1 MAQKTLLI
9 ITDGIGYRKDSDYN
23 AFFHAKKPTY
33 DLMFETL
40 PYSLID
46 THGLSVGLPK
56 GQMGNS
62 EVGHMCIGAGRVLY
76 QDLVKISLSIQNDE
90 LKNNTAFLD
99 TIHKSKVIH
108 LMGLM
113 SDGGVHSH
121 IEHFIALA
129 LESQKLNK
137 KVYLHLITDGRDV
150 APKSALTYLE
160 QMQAICNEN
169 IQIATISGRF
179 YAMDRDKRFERIELA
194 YNSLMGLT
202 NPTPL
207 SPSEYIK
214 SQYNENVTDE
224 FILPTCFKG
233 YLGMQDDESFIFLNF
248 RNDRAKEIVSALGD
262 KNFNAFKRQVFKK
275 LHIATMTPYD
285 KTFPYPILFP
295 KENIQNTLAEVVSS
309 HNLTQSHIAETEK
322 YAHVTFFINGGIE
335 TPFKNENRVLISS
348 PKVATYDLKPEMS
361 AKEVTLV
368 VLEQMRLGT
377 DLIIVNFAN
386 GDMVGHTGNF
396 EASIKAVEVVDE
408 CLGKILSLAKE
419 LDYAMLLTSDHGNCE
434 HMKDENHNPLTNHTA
449 GSVYCFVLGNGV
461 KTLKNGALNNI
472 ASSVLKLMGIKAPEV
487 MSEPLF

>member
-9 ITDGIGYRKDSDYN
+9 ITDGIGYRKDSDHN

-33 DLMFETL
+33 DLMFKTF

-76 QDLVKISLSIQNDE
+76 QDLVKISLSLQNDD
-90 LKNNTAFLD
+90 LKNNPAFLN
-99 TIHKSKVIH
+99 TIHKSKVVH

-129 LESQKLNK
+129 LKCEKSHK
-137 KVYLHLITDGRDV
+137 KVFLHLITDGRDV

-160 QMQAICNEN
+160 TMQNVCNEN

-194 YNSLMGLT
+194 YHSLMGL
-202 NPTPL
+202 NHTPL
-207 SPSEYIK
+207 SPSEYIQ
-214 SQYNENVTDE
+214 SQYDKNITDE
-224 FILPTCFKG
+224 FIMPACFKN
-233 YLGMQDDESFIFLNF
+233 YCGMQDGESFIFINF
-248 RNDRAKEIVSALGD
+248 RNDRAREIVSTLGQ
-262 KNFNAFKRQVFKK
+262 KEFSGFKRQAFKK

-285 KTFPYPILFP
+285 NTFPYPVLFP
-295 KENIQNTLAEVVSS
+295 KESVQNTLAEVVSQ

-322 YAHVTFFINGGIE
+322 YAHVTFFINGGVE
-335 TPFKNENRVLISS
+335 TPFKNENRVLIQS
-348 PKVATYDLKPEMS
+348 PKVTTYDLKPEMS
-361 AKEVTLV
+361 AKEVTLA

-396 EASIKAVEVVDE
+396 EASIKAVEAVDA
-408 CLGKILSLAKE
+408 CLGEILSLAKE
-419 LDYAMLLTSDHGNCE
+419 LNYAMLLTSDHGNCE
-434 HMKDENHNPLTNHTA
+434 RMKDENQNPLTNHTA

-461 KTLKNGALNNI
+461 KSIKNGALNNI
-472 ASSVLKLMGIKAPEV
+472 ASSVLKLMGIKAPAT
-487 MSEPLF
+487 MDEPLF

>member
-9 ITDGIGYRKDSDYN
+9 ITDGIGYRKDSDHN

-33 DLMFETL
+33 DLMFKTL

-76 QDLVKISLSIQNDE
+76 QDLVKISLSLQNDD
-90 LKNNTAFLD
+90 LKNNPAFLN
-99 TIHKSKVIH
+99 TIQKSPVVH

-129 LESQKLNK
+129 LECEKSHK
-137 KVYLHLITDGRDV
+137 KVCLHLITDGRDV
-150 APKSALTYLE
+150 APKSALIYLE
-160 QMQAICNEN
+160 TMQNICNEN
-169 IQIATISGRF
+169 IQIATIGGRF
-179 YAMDRDKRFERIELA
+179 YAMDRDNRFERIELA
-194 YNSLMGLT
+194 YHSLMGL
-202 NPTPL
+202 NHTPL
-207 SPSEYIK
+207 SPSEYIQ
-214 SQYNENVTDE
+214 SQYNKNITDE
-224 FILPTCFKG
+224 FIMPACFKD
-233 YLGMQDDESFIFLNF
+233 YCGMQDDESFIFINF
-248 RNDRAKEIVSALGD
+248 RNDRAREIVSALGQ
-262 KNFNAFKRQVFKK
+262 KEFSGFKRQAFKK

-285 KTFPYPILFP
+285 NTFPYPVLFP
-295 KENIQNTLAEVVSS
+295 KESVQNTLAEVVSQ

-322 YAHVTFFINGGIE
+322 YAHVTFFINGGVE
-335 TPFKNENRVLISS
+335 TPFKNENRVLIQS
-348 PKVATYDLKPEMS
+348 PKVTTYDLKPEMS
-361 AKEVTLV
+361 AKEVTLA
-368 VLEQMRLGT
+368 VLEQMKLGT

-396 EASIKAVEVVDE
+396 EASIKAVEAVDA
-408 CLGKILSLAKE
+408 CLGEILSLAKE

-434 HMKDENHNPLTNHTA
+434 RMKDENQNPLTNHTA

-461 KTLKNGALNNI
+461 KSIKNGALNNI
-472 ASSVLKLMGIKAPEV
+472 ASSVLKLMGIKAPAT
-487 MSEPLF
+487 MDEPLF

>member
-9 ITDGIGYRKDSDYN
+9 ITDGIGYHKDSDHN

-33 DLMFETL
+33 DLMFKIL

-76 QDLVKISLSIQNDE
+76 QDLVKISLSLQNDG
-90 LKNNTAFLD
+90 LKNNSAFLN
-99 TIHKSKVIH
+99 TIHKSKVVH

-129 LESQKLNK
+129 LECEKSRK
-137 KVYLHLITDGRDV
+137 KVCLHLITDGRDV
-150 APKSALTYLE
+150 APKSALTYLK
-160 QMQAICNEN
+160 QMQNICNEN

-194 YNSLMGLT
+194 YHSLMGL
-202 NPTPL
+202 NNTPL
-207 SPSEYIK
+207 SPSEYIQ
-214 SQYNENVTDE
+214 SQYDKNITDE
-224 FILPTCFKG
+224 FIMPACFKN
-233 YLGMQDDESFIFLNF
+233 YCGMQDDESFIFINF
-248 RNDRAKEIVSALGD
+248 RNDRAREIVSALGQ
-262 KNFNAFKRQVFKK
+262 KEFNGFKRKTLKK

-285 KTFPYPILFP
+285 NTFPYPVLFP
-295 KENIQNTLAEVVSS
+295 KESVQNTLAEVVSQ

-322 YAHVTFFINGGIE
+322 YAHVTFFINGGVE
-335 TPFKNENRVLISS
+335 APFKNENRVLIQS
-348 PKVATYDLKPEMS
+348 PKVSTYDLKPEMS
-361 AKEVTLV
+361 AKEVTLA
-368 VLEQMRLGT
+368 VLEQMKSGT

-396 EASIKAVEVVDE
+396 EASVKAVEAVDA
-408 CLGKILSLAKE
+408 CLGEILSLAKK

-434 HMKDENHNPLTNHTA
+434 RMKDENQNPLTNHTA

-461 KTLKNGALNNI
+461 RSIKNGALNNI
-472 ASSVLKLMGIKAPEV
+472 ASSVLKLMGLKAPAT
-487 MSEPLF
+487 MDEPLF

>member
-9 ITDGIGYRKDSDYN
+9 ITDGIGYREDSDHN

-33 DLMFETL
+33 DLMFKTL

-76 QDLVKISLSIQNDE
+76 QDLVKISLSLQNDG
-90 LKNNTAFLD
+90 LKNNPAFLN
-99 TIHKSKVIH
+99 TIKKSKRVH

-129 LESQKLNK
+129 LECEKSQK
-137 KVYLHLITDGRDV
+137 KVRLHLITDGRDV
-150 APKSALTYLE
+150 APKSALTYLK
-160 QMQAICNEN
+160 QMQNICNEN

-194 YNSLMGLT
+194 YHSLMGL
-202 NPTPL
+202 NHTPL
-207 SPSEYIK
+207 SPSEYIQ
-214 SQYNENVTDE
+214 SQYDKNITDE
-224 FILPTCFKG
+224 FIMPACFEN
-233 YLGMQDDESFIFLNF
+233 YCGMQENESFIFINF
-248 RNDRAKEIVSALGD
+248 RNDRAREIVSALGQ
-262 KNFNAFKRQVFKK
+262 KEFSGFKRQAFKK

-285 KTFPYPILFP
+285 NTFPYPVLFP
-295 KENIQNTLAEVVSS
+295 KESVQNTLAEVVSQ
-309 HNLTQSHIAETEK
+309 HNMTQSHIAETEK
-322 YAHVTFFINGGIE
+322 YAHVTFFINGGVE
-335 TPFKNENRVLISS
+335 TPFKNENRVLIPS
-348 PKVATYDLKPEMS
+348 PKVTTYDLKPEMS
-361 AKEVTLV
+361 AKEVTLA
-368 VLEQMRLGT
+368 VLEQMKLGT

-396 EASIKAVEVVDE
+396 EASIKAVEAVDK
-408 CLGKILSLAKE
+408 CLGEILSLAKK

-434 HMKDENHNPLTNHTA
+434 RMKDENQNPLTNHTA
-449 GSVYCFVLGNGV
+449 GSVYCFVLGDGV
-461 KTLKNGALNNI
+461 RSIKNGALNNI
-472 ASSVLKLMGIKAPEV
+472 ASSVLKLMGLKAPAT
-487 MSEPLF
+487 MDEPLF

>member
-9 ITDGIGYRKDSDYN
+9 ITDGIGYHKDSDHN

-33 DLMFETL
+33 DLMFKTL

-46 THGLSVGLPK
+46 THGLSVGLPE

-76 QDLVKISLSIQNDE
+76 QDLVKISLSLQNDE
-90 LKNNTAFLD
+90 LKNNPAFLN
-99 TIHKSKVIH
+99 TIHKSKVVH

-129 LESQKLNK
+129 LECEKSGK
-137 KVYLHLITDGRDV
+137 KVCLHLITDGRDV
-150 APKSALTYLE
+150 APKSALTYLK
-160 QMQAICNEN
+160 QMQNICNEN

-179 YAMDRDKRFERIELA
+179 YAMDRDNRFERIELA
-194 YNSLMGLT
+194 YHSLMGL
-202 NPTPL
+202 NNTPL
-207 SPSEYIK
+207 SPSEYIQ
-214 SQYNENVTDE
+214 SQYDKNTTDE
-224 FILPTCFKG
+224 FIMPACFKN
-233 YLGMQDDESFIFLNF
+233 YCGMQDGESFIFINF
-248 RNDRAKEIVSALGD
+248 RNDRAREIVSALGQ
-262 KNFNAFKRQVFKK
+262 KEFNGFKRETFKK

-285 KTFPYPILFP
+285 NTFPYLVLFL
-295 KENIQNTLAEVVSS
+295 KESVQNTLAEVVSQ

-322 YAHVTFFINGGIE
+322 YAHVTFFINGGVE
-335 TPFKNENRVLISS
+335 VPFKNENRVLIQS
-348 PKVATYDLKPEMS
+348 PKVTTYDLKPEMS
-361 AKEVTLV
+361 AKEVTLA
-368 VLEQMRLGT
+368 VLEQMKSGT

-396 EASIKAVEVVDE
+396 EASIKAVEAVDA
-408 CLGKILSLAKE
+408 CLGEILSLAKK

-434 HMKDENHNPLTNHTA
+434 RMKDENQNPLTNHTA

-461 KTLKNGALNNI
+461 RSIKNGALNNI
-472 ASSVLKLMGIKAPEV
+472 ASSVLKLMGLKAPTT
-487 MSEPLF
+487 MDEPLF

>member
-9 ITDGIGYRKDSDYN
+9 ITDGIGYRKDSDHN

-33 DLMFETL
+33 DLMFKTL

-46 THGLSVGLPK
+46 THGLNVGLPK

-76 QDLVKISLSIQNDE
+76 QDLVKISLSLQNDE
-90 LKNNTAFLD
+90 LKNNPAFLN
-99 TIHKSKVIH
+99 TIQKSPVVH

-129 LESQKLNK
+129 LECEKSHK
-137 KVYLHLITDGRDV
+137 KVCLHLITDGRDV
-150 APKSALTYLE
+150 APKSTLTYLK
-160 QMQAICNEN
+160 QMQNICNEN

-179 YAMDRDKRFERIELA
+179 YAMDRDNRFERIELA
-194 YNSLMGLT
+194 YHSLMGL
-202 NPTPL
+202 NHTPL
-207 SPSEYIK
+207 SPSEYIQ
-214 SQYNENVTDE
+214 SQYDKNITDE
-224 FILPTCFKG
+224 FIMPACFKD
-233 YLGMQDDESFIFLNF
+233 YCGMQDGESFIFINF
-248 RNDRAKEIVSALGD
+248 RNDRAREIVSALGQ
-262 KNFNAFKRQVFKK
+262 KEFSGFKRQTFKK

-285 KTFPYPILFP
+285 NTFPYPVLFP
-295 KENIQNTLAEVVSS
+295 KESVQNTLAEVVSQ

-322 YAHVTFFINGGIE
+322 YAHVTFFINGGVE
-335 TPFKNENRVLISS
+335 TPFKNENRVLIQS
-348 PKVATYDLKPEMS
+348 PKVTTYDLKPEMS
-361 AKEVTLV
+361 AKEVTLA
-368 VLEQMRLGT
+368 VLEQMELGT

-396 EASIKAVEVVDE
+396 EASIKAVEAVDA
-408 CLGKILSLAKE
+408 CLGEILSLAKK

-434 HMKDENHNPLTNHTA
+434 RMKDENQNPLTNHTA

-461 KTLKNGALNNI
+461 RSIKNGALNNI
-472 ASSVLKLMGIKAPEV
+472 ASSVLKLMGLKAPAT
-487 MSEPLF
+487 MDEPLF

>member
-9 ITDGIGYRKDSDYN
+9 ITDGIGYDKDSDHN

-33 DLMFETL
+33 DLMFKTL

-46 THGLSVGLPK
+46 THGLSVGLPE

-76 QDLVKISLSIQNDE
+76 QDLVKISLSLQNDG
-90 LKNNTAFLD
+90 LKNNPAFLN
-99 TIHKSKVIH
+99 TIHKSKMVH

-129 LESQKLNK
+129 LECEKSRK
-137 KVYLHLITDGRDV
+137 KVCLHLITDGRDV
-150 APKSALTYLE
+150 APKSALTYLK
-160 QMQAICNEN
+160 QMQNICNEN

-179 YAMDRDKRFERIELA
+179 YAMDRDNRFERIELA
-194 YNSLMGLT
+194 YHSLMGL
-202 NPTPL
+202 NNTPL
-207 SPSEYIK
+207 SPSEYIQ
-214 SQYNENVTDE
+214 SQYDKSTTDE
-224 FILPTCFKG
+224 FIMPACFKN
-233 YLGMQDDESFIFLNF
+233 YCGMQDGESFIFINF
-248 RNDRAKEIVSALGD
+248 RNDRAREIVSALGQ
-262 KNFNAFKRQVFKK
+262 KEFSGFERETFKK

-285 KTFPYPILFP
+285 NTFSYPVLFP
-295 KENIQNTLAEVVSS
+295 KESVQNTLAEVVSQ

-322 YAHVTFFINGGIE
+322 YAHVTFFINGGVE
-335 TPFKNENRVLISS
+335 APFKNENRVLIQS
-348 PKVATYDLKPEMS
+348 PKVTTYDLKPEMS
-361 AKEVTLV
+361 AKEVTLA
-368 VLEQMRLGT
+368 VLEQMKSGT

-396 EASIKAVEVVDE
+396 EASIKAVEAVDA
-408 CLGKILSLAKE
+408 CLGEILLLAKK

-434 HMKDENHNPLTNHTA
+434 RMKDENQNPLTNHTA

-461 KTLKNGALNNI
+461 RSIKNGALNNI
-472 ASSVLKLMGIKAPEV
+472 ASSVLKLMGLKAPAT
-487 MSEPLF
+487 MDEPLF

>member
-9 ITDGIGYRKDSDYN
+9 ITDGIGYRKDSDHN

-33 DLMFETL
+33 DLMFKTL

-76 QDLVKISLSIQNDE
+76 QDLVKISLSLQNDG
-90 LKNNTAFLD
+90 LKNNPAFLN
-99 TIHKSKVIH
+99 TIHKSKVVH

-129 LESQKLNK
+129 LECEKSGK
-137 KVYLHLITDGRDV
+137 KVCLHLITDGRDV
-150 APKSALTYLE
+150 APKSALTYLK
-160 QMQAICNEN
+160 QMQNICNEN

-179 YAMDRDKRFERIELA
+179 YAMDRDNRFERIELA
-194 YNSLMGLT
+194 YHSLMGLNNT
-202 NPTPL
+202 LL
-207 SPSEYIK
+207 SPSEYIQ
-214 SQYNENVTDE
+214 SQYDKNTTDE
-224 FILPTCFKG
+224 FIMPASFKN
-233 YLGMQDDESFIFLNF
+233 YCGMQDGESFIFINF
-248 RNDRAKEIVSALGD
+248 RNDRAREIVSALGQ
-262 KNFNAFKRQVFKK
+262 KEFNGFKRQAFKK

-285 KTFPYPILFP
+285 NTFPYPVLFP
-295 KENIQNTLAEVVSS
+295 KESVQNTLAEVVSQ

-322 YAHVTFFINGGIE
+322 YAHVTFFINGGVE
-335 TPFKNENRVLISS
+335 APFKNENRVLIQS
-348 PKVATYDLKPEMS
+348 PKVSTYDLKPEMS
-361 AKEVTLV
+361 AKEVTLA
-368 VLEQMRLGT
+368 VLEQMKSGT

-396 EASIKAVEVVDE
+396 EASIKAVEAVDA
-408 CLGKILSLAKE
+408 CLGEILSLAKK

-434 HMKDENHNPLTNHTA
+434 RMKDENQNPLTNHTA

-461 KTLKNGALNNI
+461 RSIKNGALNNI
-472 ASSVLKLMGIKAPEV
+472 ASSVLKLMGIKAPAT
-487 MSEPLF
+487 MDEPLF

>member
-33 DLMFETL
+33 DLMFKTL

-46 THGLSVGLPK
+46 THGLNVGLPK

-76 QDLVKISLSIQNDE
+76 QDLVKISLSLQNDG
-90 LKNNTAFLD
+90 LKNNPAFLN
-99 TIHKSKVIH
+99 TIKKSKVVH

-129 LESQKLNK
+129 LECEKSQK
-137 KVYLHLITDGRDV
+137 KVCLHLITDGRDV
-150 APKSALTYLE
+150 APKSALTYLK
-160 QMQAICNEN
+160 QMQNICNEN

-194 YNSLMGLT
+194 YHSLMGL
-202 NPTPL
+202 NHTPL
-207 SPSEYIK
+207 SPGEYIQ
-214 SQYNENVTDE
+214 SQYDKNITDE
-224 FILPTCFKG
+224 FIMPACFKN
-233 YLGMQDDESFIFLNF
+233 YCGMQDNESFIFINF
-248 RNDRAKEIVSALGD
+248 RNDRAREIVSALGQ
-262 KNFNAFKRQVFKK
+262 KEFSGFKRQAFKK

-285 KTFPYPILFP
+285 NTFPYPVLFP
-295 KENIQNTLAEVVSS
+295 KESVQNTLAEVVSQ

-322 YAHVTFFINGGIE
+322 YAHVTFFINGGVE
-335 TPFKNENRVLISS
+335 TPFKNENRVLIPS
-348 PKVATYDLKPEMS
+348 PKVTTYDLKPEMS
-361 AKEVTLV
+361 AKEVTLA
-368 VLEQMRLGT
+368 VLEQMKLGT

-396 EASIKAVEVVDE
+396 EASVKAVEAVDA
-408 CLGKILSLAKE
+408 CLGEILSLAKK

-434 HMKDENHNPLTNHTA
+434 RMKDENQNPLTNHTA

-461 KTLKNGALNNI
+461 KSIKNGALNNI
-472 ASSVLKLMGIKAPEV
+472 ASSVLKLMGLKAPAT
-487 MSEPLF
+487 MDRPLF

>member
-33 DLMFETL
+33 DLMFKTL

-46 THGLSVGLPK
+46 THGLSVGLPE

-76 QDLVKISLSIQNDE
+76 QDLVKISLSLQNDE
-90 LKNNTAFLD
+90 LKNNPAFLN
-99 TIHKSKVIH
+99 TIHKSKVVH

-129 LESQKLNK
+129 LECEKSGK
-137 KVYLHLITDGRDV
+137 KVCLHLITDGRDV
-150 APKSALTYLE
+150 APKSALVYLK
-160 QMQAICNEN
+160 QMQNICNEN

-179 YAMDRDKRFERIELA
+179 YAMDRDKHFERVELA
-194 YNSLMGLT
+194 YHSLMGL
-202 NPTPL
+202 NNTPL
-207 SPSEYIK
+207 SPSEYIQ
-214 SQYNENVTDE
+214 SQYDKNTTDE
-224 FILPTCFKG
+224 FIMPACFKN
-233 YLGMQDDESFIFLNF
+233 YYGMQDGESFIFINF
-248 RNDRAKEIVSALGD
+248 RNDRAREIVSALGQ
-262 KNFNAFKRQVFKK
+262 KEFSGFKRETFKK

-285 KTFPYPILFP
+285 NTFLYPVLFP
-295 KENIQNTLAEVVSS
+295 KESVQNTLAEVVSQ

-322 YAHVTFFINGGIE
+322 YAHVTFFINGGVE
-335 TPFKNENRVLISS
+335 APFKNENRVLIQS
-348 PKVATYDLKPEMS
+348 PKVTTYDLKPEMS
-361 AKEVTLV
+361 AKEVTLA
-368 VLEQMRLGT
+368 VLEQMKSGT

-396 EASIKAVEVVDE
+396 EASIKAVEAVDA
-408 CLGKILSLAKE
+408 CLGEILSLAKK

-434 HMKDENHNPLTNHTA
+434 RMKDENQNPLTNHTA

-461 KTLKNGALNNI
+461 RSIKNGALNNI
-472 ASSVLKLMGIKAPEV
+472 ASSVLKLMGLKAPAT
-487 MSEPLF
+487 MDEPLF

>member
-33 DLMFETL
+33 DLMFKIL

-76 QDLVKISLSIQNDE
+76 QDLVKISLSFQNDG
-90 LKNNTAFLD
+90 LKNNPAFLN
-99 TIHKSKVIH
+99 TIHKSKRVH

-129 LESQKLNK
+129 LECEKSHK
-137 KVYLHLITDGRDV
+137 KVCLHLITDGRDV
-150 APKSALTYLE
+150 APKSALTYLK
-160 QMQAICNEN
+160 QMQNICNEN

-179 YAMDRDKRFERIELA
+179 YAMDRDNRFERIELA
-194 YNSLMGLT
+194 YHSLMGLNNT
-202 NPTPL
+202 LL
-207 SPSEYIK
+207 SPSEYIQ
-214 SQYNENVTDE
+214 SQYDKNITDE
-224 FILPTCFKG
+224 FIMPACFKD
-233 YLGMQDDESFIFLNF
+233 YCGMQDNESFIFINF
-248 RNDRAKEIVSALGD
+248 RNDRAREIVSALGQ
-262 KNFNAFKRQVFKK
+262 KEFSGFERETFKK

-285 KTFPYPILFP
+285 NTFPYPVLFP
-295 KENIQNTLAEVVSS
+295 KESVQNTLAEVVSQ

-322 YAHVTFFINGGIE
+322 YAHVTFFINGGVE
-335 TPFKNENRVLISS
+335 APFKNENRVLIQS
-348 PKVATYDLKPEMS
+348 PKVTTYDLKPEMS
-361 AKEVTLV
+361 AKEVTLA
-368 VLEQMRLGT
+368 VLEQMKLGT

-396 EASIKAVEVVDE
+396 EASIKAVEAVDA
-408 CLGKILSLAKE
+408 CLGEILSLAKK

-434 HMKDENHNPLTNHTA
+434 RMKDENQNPLTNHTA

-461 KTLKNGALNNI
+461 RSIKNGALNNI
-472 ASSVLKLMGIKAPEV
+472 ASSVLKLMGLKAPAT
-487 MSEPLF
+487 MDEPLF

>member
-9 ITDGIGYRKDSDYN
+9 ITDGIGYREDSDHN

-33 DLMFETL
+33 DLMFKTL

-76 QDLVKISLSIQNDE
+76 QDLVKISLSLQNDG
-90 LKNNTAFLD
+90 LKNNSAFLN
-99 TIHKSKVIH
+99 TIKKSKRVH

-129 LESQKLNK
+129 LECEKSQK
-137 KVYLHLITDGRDV
+137 KVCLHLITDGRDV
-150 APKSALTYLE
+150 APKSALTYLK
-160 QMQAICNEN
+160 QMQNICNEN

-179 YAMDRDKRFERIELA
+179 YAMDRDKRFERIGFA
-194 YNSLMGLT
+194 YHSLMGLHH
-202 NPTPL
+202 TPL
-207 SPSEYIK
+207 SPSEYIQ
-214 SQYNENVTDE
+214 SQYDKNITDE
-224 FILPTCFKG
+224 FIMPACFKD
-233 YLGMQDDESFIFLNF
+233 YCGMQDDESFIFINF
-248 RNDRAKEIVSALGD
+248 RNDRAREIVSALGQ
-262 KNFNAFKRQVFKK
+262 KEFSGFKRETFKK

-285 KTFPYPILFP
+285 NTFPYPVLFP
-295 KENIQNTLAEVVSS
+295 KESVQNTLAEVVSQ

-322 YAHVTFFINGGIE
+322 YAHVTFFINGGVE
-335 TPFKNENRVLISS
+335 TPFKNENRVLIPS
-348 PKVATYDLKPEMS
+348 PKVTTYDLKPEMS
-361 AKEVTLV
+361 AKEVTLA
-368 VLEQMRLGT
+368 VLEQMKLGT

-396 EASIKAVEVVDE
+396 EASVKAVESVDA
-408 CLGKILSLAKE
+408 CLGEILSLAKK

-434 HMKDENHNPLTNHTA
+434 RMKDEKQNPLTNHTA
-449 GSVYCFVLGNGV
+449 GSVYCFVLGDGV
-461 KTLKNGALNNI
+461 KSIKNGALNNI
-472 ASSVLKLMGIKAPEV
+472 ASSVLKLMGLKAPAT
-487 MSEPLF
+487 MDEPLF

>member
-9 ITDGIGYRKDSDYN
+9 ITDGIGYHKDSNYN

-33 DLMFETL
+33 DLMFKTL

-76 QDLVKISLSIQNDE
+76 QDLVKISLSLQNDG
-90 LKNNTAFLD
+90 LKNNPAFLN
-99 TIHKSKVIH
+99 TIHKSKMVH

-129 LESQKLNK
+129 LECEKSGK
-137 KVYLHLITDGRDV
+137 KICLHLITDGRDV
-150 APKSALTYLE
+150 APKSALTYLK
-160 QMQAICNEN
+160 QMQNICNEN

-179 YAMDRDKRFERIELA
+179 YAMDRDNRFERIELA
-194 YNSLMGLT
+194 YHSLMGL
-202 NPTPL
+202 NNTPL
-207 SPSEYIK
+207 SPSEYIQ
-214 SQYNENVTDE
+214 SQYDKNTTDE
-224 FILPTCFKG
+224 FIMPACFKN
-233 YLGMQDDESFIFLNF
+233 YCGMQDGESFIFINF
-248 RNDRAKEIVSALGD
+248 RNDRAREIVSALGQ
-262 KNFNAFKRQVFKK
+262 KEFSGFKRQAFKK

-285 KTFPYPILFP
+285 NTFHYPILFP
-295 KENIQNTLAEVVSS
+295 KESVQNTLAEVVSQ

-322 YAHVTFFINGGIE
+322 YAHVTFFINGGVE
-335 TPFKNENRVLISS
+335 VPFKNENRVLIQS
-348 PKVATYDLKPEMS
+348 PKVTTYDLKPEMS
-361 AKEVTLV
+361 AKEVTLA
-368 VLEQMRLGT
+368 VLDQMELGT

-396 EASIKAVEVVDE
+396 EASIKAVEAVDA
-408 CLGKILSLAKE
+408 CLGEILSLAKK

-434 HMKDENHNPLTNHTA
+434 RMKDENQNPLTNHTA

-461 KTLKNGALNNI
+461 RSIKNGALNNI
-472 ASSVLKLMGIKAPEV
+472 ASSVLKLMGLKAPAT
-487 MSEPLF
+487 MDEPLF

>member
-9 ITDGIGYRKDSDYN
+9 ITDGIGYHKDSDHN

-33 DLMFETL
+33 DLMFKTL

-46 THGLSVGLPK
+46 THGLSVGLPE

-76 QDLVKISLSIQNDE
+76 QDLVKISLSLQNDG
-90 LKNNTAFLD
+90 LKDNPAFLN
-99 TIHKSKVIH
+99 TIHKSKVVH

-129 LESQKLNK
+129 LECEKSGK
-137 KVYLHLITDGRDV
+137 KVCLHLITDGRDV
-150 APKSALTYLE
+150 APKSALTYLK
-160 QMQAICNEN
+160 QMQNICNES

-194 YNSLMGLT
+194 YHSLMGL
-202 NPTPL
+202 NNTPL
-207 SPSEYIK
+207 SPSEYIQ
-214 SQYNENVTDE
+214 SQYDKNITDE
-224 FILPTCFKG
+224 FIMPTCFKN
-233 YLGMQDDESFIFLNF
+233 YCGMQDGESFIFINF
-248 RNDRAKEIVSALGD
+248 RNDRAREIVSALGQ
-262 KNFNAFKRQVFKK
+262 KEFSGFKRETFKK

-285 KTFPYPILFP
+285 NTFSYPVLFP
-295 KENIQNTLAEVVSS
+295 KESVQNTLAEVVSQ

-322 YAHVTFFINGGIE
+322 YAHVTFFINGGVE
-335 TPFKNENRVLISS
+335 APFKNENRVLIQS
-348 PKVATYDLKPEMS
+348 PKVTTYDLKPEMS
-361 AKEVTLV
+361 AKEVTLA
-368 VLEQMRLGT
+368 VLEQMKSGT

-396 EASIKAVEVVDE
+396 EASIKAVEAVDA
-408 CLGKILSLAKE
+408 CLGEILSLAKK

-434 HMKDENHNPLTNHTA
+434 RMKDENQNPLTNHTA

-461 KTLKNGALNNI
+461 RSIKNGALNNI
-472 ASSVLKLMGIKAPEV
+472 ASSVLKLMGLKAPV
-487 MSEPLF
+487 TMDEPLF

>member
-33 DLMFETL
+33 DLMFKIL

-76 QDLVKISLSIQNDE
+76 QDLVKISLSFQNDG
-90 LKNNTAFLD
+90 LKNNPAFLN
-99 TIHKSKVIH
+99 TIHKSKRVH

-129 LESQKLNK
+129 LECEKSGK
-137 KVYLHLITDGRDV
+137 KVCLHLITDGRDV
-150 APKSALTYLE
+150 APKSALTYLK
-160 QMQAICNEN
+160 QMQNICNEN

-179 YAMDRDKRFERIELA
+179 YAMDRDNRFERIELA
-194 YNSLMGLT
+194 YHSLMGL
-202 NPTPL
+202 NNTPL
-207 SPSEYIK
+207 NPSEYIQ
-214 SQYNENVTDE
+214 SQYDKNTTDE
-224 FILPTCFKG
+224 FIMPACFKN
-233 YLGMQDDESFIFLNF
+233 YCGMQDDESFIFINF
-248 RNDRAKEIVSALGD
+248 RNDRAREIVSALGQ
-262 KNFNAFKRQVFKK
+262 KEFSGFKRQTFKK

-285 KTFPYPILFP
+285 NTFPYPVLFP
-295 KENIQNTLAEVVSS
+295 KESVQNTLAEVVSQ

-322 YAHVTFFINGGIE
+322 YAHVTFFINGGVE
-335 TPFKNENRVLISS
+335 APFKNENRVLIQS
-348 PKVATYDLKPEMS
+348 PKVTTYDLKPEMS
-361 AKEVTLV
+361 AKEVTLA
-368 VLEQMRLGT
+368 VLEQMKSGT

-396 EASIKAVEVVDE
+396 EASIKAVEAVDA
-408 CLGKILSLAKE
+408 CLGEILSLAKK

-434 HMKDENHNPLTNHTA
+434 RMKDENQNPLTNHTA
-449 GSVYCFVLGNGV
+449 GSVYCFVLGNEV
-461 KTLKNGALNNI
+461 RSIKNGALNNI
-472 ASSVLKLMGIKAPEV
+472 ASSVLKLMGLKAPAT
-487 MSEPLF
+487 MDEPLF

>member
-9 ITDGIGYRKDSDYN
+9 ITDGIGYHKDSDHN

-33 DLMFETL
+33 DLMFKNL

-46 THGLSVGLPK
+46 THGLSVGLPE

-76 QDLVKISLSIQNDE
+76 QDLVKISLSLQNDE
-90 LKNNTAFLD
+90 LKNNPAFLN
-99 TIHKSKVIH
+99 TIHKSKMVH

-129 LESQKLNK
+129 LECEKSGK
-137 KVYLHLITDGRDV
+137 KVCLHLITDGRDV
-150 APKSALTYLE
+150 APKSALTYLK
-160 QMQAICNEN
+160 QMQNICNEN

-179 YAMDRDKRFERIELA
+179 YAMDRDNRFERIELA
-194 YNSLMGLT
+194 YHSLMGL
-202 NPTPL
+202 NHTPL
-207 SPSEYIK
+207 SPSEYIQ
-214 SQYNENVTDE
+214 SQYDKNTTDE
-224 FILPTCFKG
+224 FIMPACFKN
-233 YLGMQDDESFIFLNF
+233 YCGMQDGESFIFINF
-248 RNDRAKEIVSALGD
+248 RNDRAREIVSALGQ
-262 KNFNAFKRQVFKK
+262 KEFSGFERETFKK

-285 KTFPYPILFP
+285 NTFPYPVLFP
-295 KENIQNTLAEVVSS
+295 KESVQNTLAEVVSQ

-322 YAHVTFFINGGIE
+322 YAHVTFFINGGVE
-335 TPFKNENRVLISS
+335 APFKNENRVLIQS
-348 PKVATYDLKPEMS
+348 PKVSTYDLKPEMS
-361 AKEVTLV
+361 AKEVTLA
-368 VLEQMRLGT
+368 VLEQMKLGT

-396 EASIKAVEVVDE
+396 EASIKAVEAVDA
-408 CLGKILSLAKE
+408 CLGEILSLAKK

-434 HMKDENHNPLTNHTA
+434 RMKDENQNPLTNHTA

-461 KTLKNGALNNI
+461 RSIKNGALNNI
-472 ASSVLKLMGIKAPEV
+472 ASSVLKLMGLKAPAT
-487 MSEPLF
+487 MDEPLF

>member
-9 ITDGIGYRKDSDYN
+9 ITDGIGYRKDSDHN

-33 DLMFETL
+33 DLMLQTL

-76 QDLVKISLSIQNDE
+76 QDLVKISLSLQNDD
-90 LKNNTAFLD
+90 LKNNPAFLN
-99 TIHKSKVIH
+99 TIQKSKVVH

-129 LESQKLNK
+129 LECEKSHK
-137 KVYLHLITDGRDV
+137 KVFLHLITDGRDV

-160 QMQAICNEN
+160 SMQNICNEN

-179 YAMDRDKRFERIELA
+179 YAMDRDNRFERIELA
-194 YNSLMGLT
+194 YHSLMGL
-202 NPTPL
+202 NHTPL
-207 SPSEYIK
+207 SPSEYIQ
-214 SQYNENVTDE
+214 SQYNKNITDE
-224 FILPTCFKG
+224 FIMPACFEN
-233 YLGMQDDESFIFLNF
+233 YCGMQDDESFIFINF
-248 RNDRAKEIVSALGD
+248 RNDRAREIVSALGQ
-262 KNFNAFKRQVFKK
+262 KEFSGFKRQAFKK

-285 KTFPYPILFP
+285 NTFPYPVLFP
-295 KENIQNTLAEVVSS
+295 KESVQNTLAEVVSQ

-322 YAHVTFFINGGIE
+322 YAHVTFFINGGVE
-335 TPFKNENRVLISS
+335 TPFKNENRVLIQS
-348 PKVATYDLKPEMS
+348 PKVTTYDLKPEMS
-361 AKEVTLV
+361 AKEVTLA

-396 EASIKAVEVVDE
+396 EASIKAVEAVDA
-408 CLGKILSLAKE
+408 CLGEILSLAKE

-434 HMKDENHNPLTNHTA
+434 RMKDENQNPLTNHTA

-461 KTLKNGALNNI
+461 KSIKNGALNNI
-472 ASSVLKLMGIKAPEV
+472 ASSVLKLMGIKAPAT
-487 MSEPLF
+487 MDEPLF

>member
-9 ITDGIGYRKDSDYN
+9 ITDGIGYRKDSDHN

-33 DLMFETL
+33 DLMFKTL

-46 THGLSVGLPK
+46 TDGLSVGLPE

-76 QDLVKISLSIQNDE
+76 QDLVKISLSLQNDG
-90 LKNNTAFLD
+90 LKNNPAFLN
-99 TIHKSKVIH
+99 TIQKSPVVH

-129 LESQKLNK
+129 LECEKSHK
-137 KVYLHLITDGRDV
+137 KVFLHLITDGRDV

-160 QMQAICNEN
+160 TMQNICNEN

-179 YAMDRDKRFERIELA
+179 YAMDRDNRFKRIELA
-194 YNSLMGLT
+194 YHSLIGL
-202 NPTPL
+202 NHTPL
-207 SPSEYIK
+207 SPSEYIQ
-214 SQYNENVTDE
+214 SQYDKNITDE
-224 FILPTCFKG
+224 FIMPACFKN
-233 YLGMQDDESFIFLNF
+233 YCGMQDDESFIFINF
-248 RNDRAKEIVSALGD
+248 RNDRAREIVSALGQ
-262 KNFNAFKRQVFKK
+262 KEFNGFKRQAFKK

-285 KTFPYPILFP
+285 NTFPYPVLFP
-295 KENIQNTLAEVVSS
+295 KESVQNTLAEVVSQ

-322 YAHVTFFINGGIE
+322 YAHVTFFINGGVE
-335 TPFKNENRVLISS
+335 TPFKNENRVLIQS
-348 PKVATYDLKPEMS
+348 PKVTTYDLKPEMS
-361 AKEVTLV
+361 AKEVTLA
-368 VLEQMRLGT
+368 VLEQMKLGT

-396 EASIKAVEVVDE
+396 EASIKAVEAVDA
-408 CLGKILSLAKE
+408 CLGEILSLAKE

-434 HMKDENHNPLTNHTA
+434 RMKDENQNPLTNHTA

-461 KTLKNGALNNI
+461 KSIKNGALNNI
-472 ASSVLKLMGIKAPEV
+472 ASSVLKLMGIKAPAT
-487 MSEPLF
+487 MDEPLF

>member
-9 ITDGIGYRKDSDYN
+9 ITDGIGYHKDSDHN

-33 DLMFETL
+33 DLMFKTL

-76 QDLVKISLSIQNDE
+76 QDLVKISLSLQNDG
-90 LKNNTAFLD
+90 LKNNPAFLN
-99 TIHKSKVIH
+99 TIHKSKVVH

-129 LESQKLNK
+129 LECEKSGK
-137 KVYLHLITDGRDV
+137 KVCLHLITDGRDV
-150 APKSALTYLE
+150 APKSALIYLK
-160 QMQAICNEN
+160 QMQNICNEN

-179 YAMDRDKRFERIELA
+179 YAMDRDKHFERIELA
-194 YNSLMGLT
+194 YHSLMGL
-202 NPTPL
+202 NNTPL
-207 SPSEYIK
+207 SPSEYIQ
-214 SQYNENVTDE
+214 SQYDKNTTDE
-224 FILPTCFKG
+224 FIMPACFKN
-233 YLGMQDDESFIFLNF
+233 YCGMQDGESFIFINF
-248 RNDRAKEIVSALGD
+248 RNDRAREIVSALGQ
-262 KNFNAFKRQVFKK
+262 KEFSGFERETFKK

-285 KTFPYPILFP
+285 NTFPYLVLFP
-295 KENIQNTLAEVVSS
+295 KESVQNTLAEVVSQ

-322 YAHVTFFINGGIE
+322 YAHVTFFINGGVE
-335 TPFKNENRVLISS
+335 APFKNENRVLIQS
-348 PKVATYDLKPEMS
+348 PKVSTYDLKPEMS
-361 AKEVTLV
+361 AKEVTLA
-368 VLEQMRLGT
+368 VLEQMKSGT

-396 EASIKAVEVVDE
+396 EASVKAVEAVDA
-408 CLGKILSLAKE
+408 CLGEILSLAKK

-434 HMKDENHNPLTNHTA
+434 RMKDENQNPLTNHTA

-461 KTLKNGALNNI
+461 RFIKNGALNNI
-472 ASSVLKLMGIKAPEV
+472 ASSVLKLMGLKAPAT
-487 MSEPLF
+487 MDEPLF

>member
-9 ITDGIGYRKDSDYN
+9 ITDGIGYHKDSDHN

-33 DLMFETL
+33 DLMFKTL

-76 QDLVKISLSIQNDE
+76 QDLVKISLSLQNDG
-90 LKNNTAFLD
+90 LKNNPTFLS
-99 TIHKSKVIH
+99 TIHKSKMVH

-129 LESQKLNK
+129 LECEKSGK
-137 KVYLHLITDGRDV
+137 KVCLHLITDGRDV
-150 APKSALTYLE
+150 APKSALTYLK
-160 QMQAICNEN
+160 QMQNICNKN

-179 YAMDRDKRFERIELA
+179 YAMDRDNRFERIELA
-194 YNSLMGLT
+194 YHSLMGL
-202 NPTPL
+202 NNTPL
-207 SPSEYIK
+207 SPSEYIQ
-214 SQYNENVTDE
+214 SQYDKSTTDE
-224 FILPTCFKG
+224 FIMPACFKN
-233 YLGMQDDESFIFLNF
+233 YCGMQDGESFIFINF
-248 RNDRAKEIVSALGD
+248 RNDRAREIVSALGQ
-262 KNFNAFKRQVFKK
+262 KEFSGFKRETFKK

-285 KTFPYPILFP
+285 NTFPYPVLFP
-295 KENIQNTLAEVVSS
+295 KESVQNTLAEVVSQ

-322 YAHVTFFINGGIE
+322 YAHVTFFINGGVE
-335 TPFKNENRVLISS
+335 APFKNENRVLIQS
-348 PKVATYDLKPEMS
+348 PRVSTYDLKPEMS
-361 AKEVTLV
+361 AKEVTLA
-368 VLEQMRLGT
+368 VLEQMKSGT

-396 EASIKAVEVVDE
+396 EASIKAVEAVDA
-408 CLGKILSLAKE
+408 CLGEILSLAKK

-434 HMKDENHNPLTNHTA
+434 RMKDENQNPLTNHTA

-461 KTLKNGALNNI
+461 KSIKNGALNNI
-472 ASSVLKLMGIKAPEV
+472 ASSVLKLMGLKAPAT
-487 MSEPLF
+487 MDEPLF

>member
-9 ITDGIGYRKDSDYN
+9 ITDGIGYRKDSDHN

-33 DLMFETL
+33 DLMLKTL

-76 QDLVKISLSIQNDE
+76 QDLVKISLSLQNDD
-90 LKNNTAFLD
+90 LKNNPAFLN
-99 TIHKSKVIH
+99 TIKKSKMVH

-129 LESQKLNK
+129 LECEKSHK
-137 KVYLHLITDGRDV
+137 KVCLHLITDGRDV
-150 APKSALTYLE
+150 APKSALTYLK
-160 QMQAICNEN
+160 QMQNICNEN

-194 YNSLMGLT
+194 YHSLMGLHH
-202 NPTPL
+202 TPL
-207 SPSEYIK
+207 SPGEYIQ
-214 SQYNENVTDE
+214 SQYDKNITDE
-224 FILPTCFKG
+224 FIMPACFKD
-233 YLGMQDDESFIFLNF
+233 YCGMQDGESFIFINF
-248 RNDRAKEIVSALGD
+248 RNDRAREIVSALGQ
-262 KNFNAFKRQVFKK
+262 KEFSGFKCQAFKK

-285 KTFPYPILFP
+285 NTFPYPVLFP
-295 KENIQNTLAEVVSS
+295 KESVQNTLAEVVSQ

-322 YAHVTFFINGGIE
+322 YAHVTFFINGGVE
-335 TPFKNENRVLISS
+335 TPFKNENRVLIQS
-348 PKVATYDLKPEMS
+348 PKVTTYDLKPEMS
-361 AKEVTLV
+361 AKEVTLA
-368 VLEQMRLGT
+368 VLEQMKLGT

-396 EASIKAVEVVDE
+396 EASIKAVEAVDA
-408 CLGKILSLAKE
+408 CLGEILSLAKK

-434 HMKDENHNPLTNHTA
+434 HMKDENQNPLTNHTA

-461 KTLKNGALNNI
+461 KSIKNGALNNI
-472 ASSVLKLMGIKAPEV
+472 ASSVLKLMGLKAPAT
-487 MSEPLF
+487 MDEPLF

>member
-33 DLMFETL
+33 DLMFKIL

-76 QDLVKISLSIQNDE
+76 QDLVKISLSLQNDE
-90 LKNNTAFLD
+90 LKNNPAFLN
-99 TIHKSKVIH
+99 TIHKSKMVH

-129 LESQKLNK
+129 LECEKSGK
-137 KVYLHLITDGRDV
+137 KVCLHLITDGRDV
-150 APKSALTYLE
+150 APKSALTYLK
-160 QMQAICNEN
+160 QMQNICNEN

-179 YAMDRDKRFERIELA
+179 YAMDRDNRFERIELA
-194 YNSLMGLT
+194 YYSLMGL
-202 NPTPL
+202 NNTPL
-207 SPSEYIK
+207 SPSEYIQ
-214 SQYNENVTDE
+214 SQYDKNITDE
-224 FILPTCFKG
+224 FIMPACFKN
-233 YLGMQDDESFIFLNF
+233 YCGMQDDESFIFINF
-248 RNDRAKEIVSALGD
+248 RNDRAKEIVSALGQ
-262 KNFNAFKRQVFKK
+262 KEFSGFERETFKK

-285 KTFPYPILFP
+285 NTFPYPVLFP
-295 KENIQNTLAEVVSS
+295 KESVQNTLAEVVSQ

-322 YAHVTFFINGGIE
+322 YAHVTFFINGGVE
-335 TPFKNENRVLISS
+335 APFKNENRVLIQS
-348 PKVATYDLKPEMS
+348 PKVSTYDLKPEMS
-361 AKEVTLV
+361 AKEVTLA
-368 VLEQMRLGT
+368 VLEQMKSGT

-396 EASIKAVEVVDE
+396 EASIKAVEAVDA
-408 CLGKILSLAKE
+408 CLGEILSLAKK

-434 HMKDENHNPLTNHTA
+434 RMKDENQNPLTNHTA

-461 KTLKNGALNNI
+461 RSIKNGALNNI
-472 ASSVLKLMGIKAPEV
+472 ASSVLKLMGIKAPAT
-487 MSEPLF
+487 MDEPLF

>member
-9 ITDGIGYRKDSDYN
+9 ITDGIGYHKDSDHN

-33 DLMFETL
+33 DLMFKTL

-46 THGLSVGLPK
+46 THGLSVGLPE

-76 QDLVKISLSIQNDE
+76 QDLVKISLSLQNDG
-90 LKNNTAFLD
+90 LKNNPAFLN
-99 TIHKSKVIH
+99 TIHKSKVVH

-129 LESQKLNK
+129 LECEKSGK
-137 KVYLHLITDGRDV
+137 KVCLHLITDGRDV
-150 APKSALTYLE
+150 APKSALTYLK
-160 QMQAICNEN
+160 QMQNICNEN

-179 YAMDRDKRFERIELA
+179 YAMDRDKCFERIELA
-194 YNSLMGLT
+194 YHSLMGL
-202 NPTPL
+202 NNTPL
-207 SPSEYIK
+207 SPSEYIQ
-214 SQYNENVTDE
+214 SQYDKNTTDE
-224 FILPTCFKG
+224 FIMPASFKN
-233 YLGMQDDESFIFLNF
+233 YCGMQDGESFIFINF
-248 RNDRAKEIVSALGD
+248 RNDRAREIVSALGQ
-262 KNFNAFKRQVFKK
+262 KEFNGFKRQAFKK

-285 KTFPYPILFP
+285 NTFPYPVLFP
-295 KENIQNTLAEVVSS
+295 KESVQNTLAEVVSQ

-322 YAHVTFFINGGIE
+322 YAHVTFFINGGVE
-335 TPFKNENRVLISS
+335 APFKNENRVLIQS
-348 PKVATYDLKPEMS
+348 PKVSTYDLKPEMS
-361 AKEVTLV
+361 AKEVTLA
-368 VLEQMRLGT
+368 VLEQMKSGT

-396 EASIKAVEVVDE
+396 EASIKAVEAVDA
-408 CLGKILSLAKE
+408 CLGEILSLAKK

-434 HMKDENHNPLTNHTA
+434 RMKDENQNPLTNHTA

-461 KTLKNGALNNI
+461 RSIKNGALNNI
-472 ASSVLKLMGIKAPEV
+472 ASSVLKLMGLKAPAT
-487 MSEPLF
+487 MDEPLF

>member
-33 DLMFETL
+33 DLMFKIL

-76 QDLVKISLSIQNDE
+76 QDLVKISLSLQNDD
-90 LKNNTAFLD
+90 LKNNPAFLN
-99 TIHKSKVIH
+99 TIHKSKVVH

-129 LESQKLNK
+129 LECEKSGK
-137 KVYLHLITDGRDV
+137 KVCLHLITDGRDV
-150 APKSALTYLE
+150 APKSALTYLK
-160 QMQAICNEN
+160 QMQNICNEN

-179 YAMDRDKRFERIELA
+179 YAMDRDNRFERIELA
-194 YNSLMGLT
+194 YYSLMGL
-202 NPTPL
+202 NNTPL
-207 SPSEYIK
+207 SPSEYIQ
-214 SQYNENVTDE
+214 SQYDKNTTDE
-224 FILPTCFKG
+224 FIMPACFKN
-233 YLGMQDDESFIFLNF
+233 YCGMQDDESFIFINF
-248 RNDRAKEIVSALGD
+248 RNDRAREIVSALGQ
-262 KNFNAFKRQVFKK
+262 KEFSGFERETFKK

-285 KTFPYPILFP
+285 NTFPYPVLFP
-295 KENIQNTLAEVVSS
+295 KESVQNTLAEVVSQ

-322 YAHVTFFINGGIE
+322 YAHVTFFINGGVE
-335 TPFKNENRVLISS
+335 APFKNENRVLIPS
-348 PKVATYDLKPEMS
+348 PKVSTYDLKPEMS
-361 AKEVTLV
+361 AKEVTLA
-368 VLEQMRLGT
+368 VLEQMESGT

-396 EASIKAVEVVDE
+396 EASIKAVEAVDA
-408 CLGKILSLAKE
+408 CLGEILSLAKK

-434 HMKDENHNPLTNHTA
+434 RMKDENQNPLTNHTA

-461 KTLKNGALNNI
+461 RSIKNGALNNI
-472 ASSVLKLMGIKAPEV
+472 ASSVLKLMGLKAPAT
-487 MSEPLF
+487 MDEPLF

>member
-9 ITDGIGYRKDSDYN
+9 ITDGIGYRKDSEYN

-33 DLMFETL
+33 DLMFKTL

-46 THGLSVGLPK
+46 THGLSVGLPE

-76 QDLVKISLSIQNDE
+76 QDLVKISLSLQNDG
-90 LKNNTAFLD
+90 LKNNPAFLN
-99 TIHKSKVIH
+99 TIHKSKVVH

-129 LESQKLNK
+129 LECEKSGK
-137 KVYLHLITDGRDV
+137 KVCLHLITDGRDV
-150 APKSALTYLE
+150 APKSALTYLK
-160 QMQAICNEN
+160 QMQNICNEN

-179 YAMDRDKRFERIELA
+179 YAMDRDKHFERIELA
-194 YNSLMGLT
+194 YHSLMGL
-202 NPTPL
+202 NNTPL
-207 SPSEYIK
+207 GPSEYIQ
-214 SQYNENVTDE
+214 SQYDKNTTDE
-224 FILPTCFKG
+224 FIMPACFKN
-233 YLGMQDDESFIFLNF
+233 YCGMQDDESFIFINF
-248 RNDRAKEIVSALGD
+248 RNDRAREIVSALSQKEFSG
-262 KNFNAFKRQVFKK
+262 FERETFKK

-285 KTFPYPILFP
+285 NTFSYPVLFP
-295 KENIQNTLAEVVSS
+295 KESVQNTLAEVVSQ

-322 YAHVTFFINGGIE
+322 YAHVTFFINGGVE
-335 TPFKNENRVLISS
+335 APFKNENRVLIQS
-348 PKVATYDLKPEMS
+348 PKVSTYDLKPEMS
-361 AKEVTLV
+361 AKEVTLA
-368 VLEQMRLGT
+368 VLEQMKSGT

-396 EASIKAVEVVDE
+396 EASIKAVEAVDA
-408 CLGKILSLAKE
+408 CLGEILSLAKK

-434 HMKDENHNPLTNHTA
+434 RMKDENQNPLTNHTA

-461 KTLKNGALNNI
+461 RSIKNGALNNI
-472 ASSVLKLMGIKAPEV
+472 ASSVLKLMGIKAPAT
-487 MSEPLF
+487 MDEPLF

>member
-9 ITDGIGYRKDSDYN
+9 ITDGIGYHKDSDHN

-33 DLMFETL
+33 DLMFKIL

-46 THGLSVGLPK
+46 THGLSVGLPE

-76 QDLVKISLSIQNDE
+76 QDLVKISLSLQNDG
-90 LKNNTAFLD
+90 LKNNSAFLN
-99 TIHKSKVIH
+99 TIHKSKVVH

-129 LESQKLNK
+129 LECEKSHK
-137 KVYLHLITDGRDV
+137 KVCLHLITDGRDV
-150 APKSALTYLE
+150 APKSALTYLK
-160 QMQAICNEN
+160 QMQNICNEN

-179 YAMDRDKRFERIELA
+179 YAMDRDNRFERIELA
-194 YNSLMGLT
+194 YHSLMGL
-202 NPTPL
+202 NNTPL
-207 SPSEYIK
+207 SPSEYIQ
-214 SQYNENVTDE
+214 SQYDKNTTDE
-224 FILPTCFKG
+224 FIMPACFKN
-233 YLGMQDDESFIFLNF
+233 YCGMQDDESFIFINF
-248 RNDRAKEIVSALGD
+248 RNDRAREIVSALGQ
-262 KNFNAFKRQVFKK
+262 KEFSGFERETFKK

-285 KTFPYPILFP
+285 NTFPYPVLFP
-295 KENIQNTLAEVVSS
+295 KESVQNTLAEVVSQ

-322 YAHVTFFINGGIE
+322 YAHVTFFINGGVE
-335 TPFKNENRVLISS
+335 VPFKNENRVLIQS
-348 PKVATYDLKPEMS
+348 PKVSTYDLKPEMS
-361 AKEVTLV
+361 AKEVTLA
-368 VLEQMRLGT
+368 VLEQMELGT

-396 EASIKAVEVVDE
+396 EASIKAVEAVDA
-408 CLGKILSLAKE
+408 CLGEILSLAKK

-434 HMKDENHNPLTNHTA
+434 RMKDENQNPLTNHTA

-461 KTLKNGALNNI
+461 RSIKNGALNNI
-472 ASSVLKLMGIKAPEV
+472 ASSVLKLMGIKAPAT
-487 MSEPLF
+487 MDEPLF